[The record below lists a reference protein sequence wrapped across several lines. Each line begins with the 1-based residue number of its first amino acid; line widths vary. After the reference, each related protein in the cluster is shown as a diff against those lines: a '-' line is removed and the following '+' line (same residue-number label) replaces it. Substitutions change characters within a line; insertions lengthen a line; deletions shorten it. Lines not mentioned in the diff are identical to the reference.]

1 MEDVIPVEMV
11 QPWLLAL
18 VAAFLTGLLQ
28 ATKAAVPEK
37 YHRLLP
43 FLAAVLG
50 SVIFVIKGAT
60 LEPPISIVDGL
71 LIGTIVG
78 LASSGIYEGIKDVA
92 KMVGKT

>member
-28 ATKAAVPEK
+28 AVKLAIPEK
-37 YHRLLP
+37 YYRLLP

-50 SVIFVIKGAT
+50 SVIFVVKGTT
-60 LEPPISIVDGL
+60 LEPPISVVDGI

-78 LASSGIYEGIKDVA
+78 LASSGVYEGVKGVV
-92 KMVGKT
+92 KLVGKT